1 LGITAVFLYSGK
13 NPMEFRCTGNDC
25 PKTEN
30 ERINKTTREE
40 NIFLIIVD
48 LGKKNAFQALKICKI
63 F

>member
-1 LGITAVFLYSGK
+1 
-13 NPMEFRCTGNDC
+13 MEFRCTGNDC